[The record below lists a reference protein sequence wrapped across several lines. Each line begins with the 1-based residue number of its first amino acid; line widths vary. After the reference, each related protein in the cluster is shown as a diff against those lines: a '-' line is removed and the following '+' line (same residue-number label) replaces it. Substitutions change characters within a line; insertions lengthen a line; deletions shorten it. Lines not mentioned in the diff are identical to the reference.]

1 MLGFYMI
8 ISILTA
14 FLHWLA
20 LDSGLDDYW
29 GLKILLMMVLN
40 IITGTF
46 FVQLKKSFIFLKL
59 NYLPEIVSW
68 RLSTQLL

>member
-46 FVQLKKSFIFLKL
+46 FVQLKKSFIF
-59 NYLPEIVSW
+59 
-68 RLSTQLL
+68 